1 MATTVKAAP
10 TWSDVKAEL
19 AHFDRAGLLG
29 LLKDLHGMSRDNQAF
44 LNARLGLGADPLA
57 PFKKIISR
65 WINPD
70 VIKRQDASVAKA
82 KKAISD
88 YQKAIGLPNGVAEL
102 SVFYCEQA
110 ALQLSDCG
118 MDDEGYFSALVR
130 MFERALTAV
139 MKLPPAE
146 RAGLV
151 DRLDR
156 VRSGL
161 RDIGWGVKDAVDD
174 LWLDLDPRQ
183 GKRAPD

>member
-1 MATTVKAAP
+1 MATTVKAVP

-57 PFKKIISR
+57 PFKKTISR

-70 VIKRQDASVAKA
+70 VIKGEEVSVAKA

-88 YQKAIGLPNGVAEL
+88 YQKAIGLPEGVAEL
-102 SVFYCEQA
+102 FVFYCEEA
-110 ALQLSDCG
+110 MRLLSDCG
-118 MDDEGYFSALVR
+118 MDDEGYFTALVR
-130 MFERALTAV
+130 MFERALTTA
-139 MKLPPAE
+139 MTLPPPDQAE
-146 RAGLV
+146 VV

-156 VRSGL
+156 VRSALTDSGS
-161 RDIGWGVKDAVDD
+161 GVKDAVDNV
-174 LWLDLDPRQ
+174 WFDLDPRH
-183 GKRAPD
+183 GDRAPT